1 MRIIV
6 LGAGGTIGGFLF
18 NSLKDRYDVTGVFRE
33 DLDLT
38 NADAVNNFFDTHSYD
53 VVINGAINADSSFS
67 ASVKVAQDNLTMFT
81 NLYANRH
88 KFGRVIQFGSGAEF
102 DRSLPI
108 DRAKEEEIFNKMPAD
123 AYGISK
129 NTTSRIAAVTD
140 NWYTIRLFGA
150 FYRAEKQS
158 RLLPS
163 ILSNSP
169 ITIVDKYFD
178 YIYLEDL
185 LPVVES
191 YINHDPVY
199 KNMNLVY
206 SEKMLLSDFVK
217 TFCSVHQ
224 LPTNNITYS
233 GYSDLSYTGNGD
245 KWQSLNLPTMG
256 ITKGLMK
263 YIHGDVNE

>member
-1 MRIIV
+1 MRIVV

-18 NSLKDRYDVTGVFRE
+18 NSLKSCYNITGITRD

-38 NADAVNNFFDTHSYD
+38 NAEDVNNFFDTHCYD
-53 VVINGAINADSSFS
+53 IVINAAINNDSRIS
-67 ASVKVAQDNLTMFT
+67 ASITVAQNNLAMFT
-81 NLYANRH
+81 NLYFNRH
-88 KFGRVIQFGSGAEF
+88 KFGRLIQFGSGAEF

-108 DRAKEEEIFNKMPAD
+108 NCAKEEDIFNKMPAD

-140 NWYTIRLFGA
+140 NWYTLRLFGA
-150 FYRAEKQS
+150 FYRAEKPS
-158 RLLPS
+158 RLIPS
-163 ILSNSP
+163 LLSNSP

-185 LPVVES
+185 LPVVDS

-206 SEKMLLSDFVK
+206 PEKMLLSDFVK
-217 TFCSVHQ
+217 TFCYIHQ

-233 GYSDLSYTGNGD
+233 GYSELSYTGNGD
-245 KWQSLNLPTMG
+245 KWQSLNLPIMG
-256 ITKGLMK
+256 TTNGLTK
-263 YIHGDVNE
+263 YIHGDEK